1 MIDPRMMRTQPLTP
15 EKPQRTAGY
24 KWVPAT
30 DEEFLNVLETF
41 GERLAIVIY
50 EGNLSELEA
59 RGIALNSIRKHY
71 SLMKLVRA

>member
-30 DEEFLNVLETF
+30 DEEFAEVLERYS
-41 GERLAIVIY
+41 ERMAIVVY
-50 EGNLSELEA
+50 EGHLSELEA
-59 RGIALNSIRKHY
+59 RGIALRSIGKNY

>member
-1 MIDPRMMRTQPLTP
+1 MIDPRMMRPQPLTP

-30 DEEFLNVLETF
+30 DEEFAEVLERYS
-41 GERLAIVIY
+41 ERMAIVIY
-50 EGNLSELEA
+50 EGNLSELKA
-59 RGIALNSIRKHY
+59 RGIALNSIGKNY

>member
-1 MIDPRMMRTQPLTP
+1 MIDPRMMRTKPLTP

-30 DEEFLNVLETF
+30 DEEFAEVLERYS
-41 GERLAIVIY
+41 ERMAIVVY

-59 RGIALNSIRKHY
+59 RGIALNSIGKNY

>member
-1 MIDPRMMRTQPLTP
+1 MIDPRMMRTQPLTH

-59 RGIALNSIRKHY
+59 RGIALNSIGKNY

>member
-1 MIDPRMMRTQPLTP
+1 MIDPRMMRTKPLTP
-15 EKPQRTAGY
+15 EKPQKAAGY

-41 GERLAIVIY
+41 GERMAIVIY

-59 RGIALNSIRKHY
+59 RGIALHSIGKNFR
-71 SLMKLVRA
+71 LMKLVRS

>member
-59 RGIALNSIRKHY
+59 RGIALNSIGKHY

>member
-30 DEEFLNVLETF
+30 DEEFAEVLERYS
-41 GERLAIVIY
+41 ERLAIVIY

-59 RGIALNSIRKHY
+59 RGIALNSIGKNY

>member
-59 RGIALNSIRKHY
+59 RGIALNPIGKHY

>member
-1 MIDPRMMRTQPLTP
+1 MIDPRMMRTKPLTN
-15 EKPQRTAGY
+15 EKPQSTAAY

-30 DEEFLNVLETF
+30 DEEFAEVLERYS
-41 GERLAIVIY
+41 ERLAIVIY

-59 RGIALNSIRKHY
+59 RGIALNSIGKNY

>member
-1 MIDPRMMRTQPLTP
+1 MIDPRMMRTKPLTP

-30 DEEFLNVLETF
+30 DEEFAEVLERYS
-41 GERLAIVIY
+41 ERMAIVIY
-50 EGNLSELEA
+50 EGNLSELKA
-59 RGIALNSIRKHY
+59 RGIAINSIGKNY

>member
-1 MIDPRMMRTQPLTP
+1 MIDPRMMRTKPLTP

-24 KWVPAT
+24 KWVHAT
-30 DEEFLNVLETF
+30 DEEFAEVLERYS
-41 GERLAIVIY
+41 ERMAIVVY

-59 RGIALNSIRKHY
+59 RGIALNSIGKNY